1 MALCSGSMCHKCSE
15 NIEVA
20 EFLFV
25 KLLFC
30 YSYGILQLP
39 TNGVESVDIFNER
52 TKEDL
57 QSMKTF
63 VSQK

>member
-39 TNGVESVDIFNER
+39 TNGVDICNKR